1 MNLPSSIFVTG
12 LIVATVWLG
21 VVFQPGQAVAYNMDD
36 LGSMDD
42 GSAFIEAAGAV
53 ARKQLAAHG
62 AALPAKAVSTATRP
76 VAVDNLVGITQEV
89 SLGRIDELWGEFTSH
104 TELHERVKF
113 ETGSIYVLYRELNAG
128 FDHARVTIG
137 YDGDDVKG
145 TKKLVRVPQGEFE
158 VLLGM
163 GKHSASSLLNAWN
176 GLDYS
181 RQVEAL
187 VERHVVGD
195 GGQVTSAGLFVLY
208 R

>member
-12 LIVATVWLG
+12 LIVAIVWLG

-36 LGSMDD
+36 LGSMDE
-42 GSAFIEAAGAV
+42 GLNLIEAASDV
-53 ARKQLAAHG
+53 ARKQLAMNEVIS
-62 AALPAKAVSTATRP
+62 PVKAVPAQNRQVS
-76 VAVDNLVGITQEV
+76 VDNLVGITQDI
-89 SLGRIDELWGEFTSH
+89 SLKHIDSLWGAFTNNA
-104 TELHERVKF
+104 ELHERVKF
-113 ETGSIYVLYRELNAG
+113 DKGSIYVLYRELNAG

-137 YDGDDVKG
+137 YDSGDVKG
-145 TKKLVRVPQGEFE
+145 ENKWVSVPQGEFE
-158 VLLGM
+158 VLLDM

-187 VERHVVGD
+187 VERHVIGD
-195 GGQVTSAGLFVLY
+195 AGDVTSAGLYVLY